1 MISHVNE
8 EKTNPE
14 QEGPGVLHLSVMAVV
29 VVGAVL
35 GYMRMKRNQR
45 HQAPLGMAPQSGRYG
60 KVSTTAPEEA
70 AGWDEG
76 WNDNESDDGWG
87 SDNSGKGA
95 AGTGWEEDGGEKAD
109 AADGWG
115 LEDEE
120 APQPAKERRVPTTP
134 LNVES
139 GSEGSGDE
147 WGKF

>member
-1 MISHVNE
+1 MADRRGRISIPAGGARYAV
-8 EKTNPE
+8 
-14 QEGPGVLHLSVMAVV
+14 GSVRI
-29 VVGAVL
+29 GL
-35 GYMRMKRNQR
+35 
-45 HQAPLGMAPQSGRYG
+45 GRYG

-95 AGTGWEEDGGEKAD
+95 AGTGWEEGAGEKAD